1 MKREPVNPTAP
12 VAREPWLRERR
23 PGTPALEREVMGRI
37 TRVGIAIVV
46 SLIAGVAL
54 VRFQPLLIIGAVV
67 CGVAAYIVA
76 TRPFIGLLLYT
87 CTFMLRP
94 GELFP
99 ALRPLHVER
108 LIGALSLVGMYL
120 AQQQNL
126 RKLVIDGTRQTRL
139 LLLLAISVLIS
150 VPFAFWRSAALEG
163 FIDFLKLV
171 AWYLLIVHLVNTR
184 TRLRVFIVLFLV
196 LVGYVGF
203 DALRGYIVGSTKY
216 AQGIVR
222 AIGQT
227 DAGGDPNHLA
237 ATMAATIPILLLLG
251 FSRRLRWYRI
261 FPAAGAMML
270 AVTMSLTGSRSGLL
284 GFLGGLV
291 FLWVGIR
298 RRLVTA
304 IIGIVILGVGLTVM
318 PDQYK
323 ARYSTI
329 TRKEL
334 DGSSQGRIVAW
345 KKGVRMMADRP
356 LTGVGLDCFGTA
368 NALKYSPKDDPSWLE
383 SHSLYV
389 QVPAEIGILGAV
401 FFFAFL
407 YEILRVNARVR
418 RRLEL
423 DGGSWEL
430 EATTLRGLAAGV
442 VVLLI
447 TGVFGHS
454 FLRHTWYVY
463 GALGVV
469 ITRLYA
475 DRSIWAPDGKRVS

>member
-1 MKREPVNPTAP
+1 
-12 VAREPWLRERR
+12 
-23 PGTPALEREVMGRI
+23 
-37 TRVGIAIVV
+37 
-46 SLIAGVAL
+46 
-54 VRFQPLLIIGAVV
+54 
-67 CGVAAYIVA
+67 
-76 TRPFIGLLLYT
+76 
-87 CTFMLRP
+87 
-94 GELFP
+94 
-99 ALRPLHVER
+99 
-108 LIGALSLVGMYL
+108 
-120 AQQQNL
+120 
-126 RKLVIDGTRQTRL
+126 
-139 LLLLAISVLIS
+139 
-150 VPFAFWRSAALEG
+150 
-163 FIDFLKLV
+163 
-171 AWYLLIVHLVNTR
+171 
-184 TRLRVFIVLFLV
+184 
-196 LVGYVGF
+196 
-203 DALRGYIVGSTKY
+203 
-216 AQGIVR
+216 
-222 AIGQT
+222 
-227 DAGGDPNHLA
+227 
-237 ATMAATIPILLLLG
+237 
-251 FSRRLRWYRI
+251 
-261 FPAAGAMML
+261 
-270 AVTMSLTGSRSGLL
+270 
-284 GFLGGLV
+284 
-291 FLWVGIR
+291 
-298 RRLVTA
+298 
-304 IIGIVILGVGLTVM
+304 M